1 MKQTKDRPKNSEES
15 FRNDLLVSHR
25 QGKLKKYLDNLN
37 LEQLQYLS
45 CCWELWARDDQL
57 PPQTGARGNAWLT
70 WLILGGR
77 GAGKTRTGAEWI
89 RSLAQA
95 PKAAHEGYSRRIALV
110 AETFGDAREVMV
122 QGISG
127 LLNIHAPEERPV
139 YEATRRR
146 LVWPSGAIAQ
156 LFSADDPESL
166 RGPQFNAAW
175 CDELCKWRYGEAAW
189 DMLQFGLRLGKSPR
203 QVVTT
208 TPRPMPLLKRIMNAD
223 TTVTVKASTHANAAN
238 LAPGFLK
245 TVIGRYEGTRLGRQE
260 IDAEILEDN
269 PNALWQRD
277 VIEQFRVR
285 HAPQL
290 RRIIVA
296 VDPPASSTRRSDAC
310 GIICAGLD
318 DLGHGFVL
326 KDETCHAVRPLEWAR
341 IALRIYHQF
350 EADALVAE
358 VNQGGDMVK
367 TIIAQVDDSVPVKA
381 VRATRGKWLRAEPV
395 AALYAQ
401 GKVHHVGALVQLED
415 QMCDL
420 TSDGKSGGRSPD
432 RVDALV
438 WALTEL
444 MLHHQAGPP
453 RIRDF

>member
-1 MKQTKDRPKNSEES
+1 
-15 FRNDLLVSHR
+15 LLVSHR
-25 QGKLKKYLDNLN
+25 QGTLKNYLDGLN
-37 LEQLQYLS
+37 IEQLHYLS
-45 CCWELWARDDQL
+45 KWWELWAREDQL
-57 PPQTGARGNAWLT
+57 PPQPKTPENPWLT

-77 GAGKTRTGAEWI
+77 GAGKTRSGAEWV
-89 RSLAQA
+89 RAVAQA
-95 PKAAHEGYSRRIALV
+95 PRALNEGNDRKIALI

-122 QGISG
+122 EGISG
-127 LLNIHAPEERPV
+127 LLNIHRIDERPI

-166 RGPQFNAAW
+166 RGPQFHAAW

-189 DMLQFGLRLGKSPR
+189 DMLQFGLRLGENPQ

-208 TPRPMPLLKRIMNAD
+208 TPRPMPLLKRIMATT
-223 TTVTVKASTHANAAN
+223 TTVISKSSTRDNSLN
-238 LAPGFLK
+238 LAPGFLQ

-277 VIEQFRVR
+277 VIDQFRVINS
-285 HAPQL
+285 PQL
-290 RRIIVA
+290 TRIIVA
-296 VDPPASSTRRSDAC
+296 IDPPATSTRRSDAC
-310 GIICAGLD
+310 GIICAGID

-326 KDETCHAVRPLEWAR
+326 KDETCHAVRPLEWAQ
-341 IALRIYHQF
+341 IALRTYHQF

-367 TIIAQVDDSVPVKA
+367 TIIAQVDSSVPVRS
-381 VRATRGKWLRAEPV
+381 VRATRGKWVRAEPV

-401 GKVHHVGALVQLED
+401 GKVHHVGALAQLED

-420 TSDGKSGGRSPD
+420 TGDGKSGGRSPD

-444 MLHHQAGPP
+444 MLAGEAGPP
-453 RIRDF
+453 RIREF

>member
-1 MKQTKDRPKNSEES
+1 M
-15 FRNDLLVSHR
+15 
-25 QGKLKKYLDNLN
+25 LDNW
-37 LEQLQYLS
+37 
-45 CCWELWARDDQL
+45 WELWARDDQL
-57 PPQTGARGNAWLT
+57 PPDIEAHATPWLT

-77 GAGKTRTGAEWI
+77 GAGKTRTGAEWV

-95 PKAAHEGYSRRIALV
+95 PKAVHEGNSRRIALI

-122 QGISG
+122 EGVSGI
-127 LLNIHAPEERPV
+127 LAIHPADERPTF
-139 YEATRRR
+139 EATRRR
-146 LVWPSGAIAQ
+146 LIWPSGAIAQ
-156 LFSADDPESL
+156 LYSADDPESL

-189 DMLQFGLRLGKSPR
+189 DMLQFGLRLGKFPQ

-208 TPRPMPLLKRIMNAD
+208 TPRPSPLLKRIMAASN
-223 TTVTVKASTHANAAN
+223 TITVKSSTHDNAIN
-238 LAPGFLK
+238 LAPGFIQ
-245 TVIGRYEGTRLGRQE
+245 TVLGRYEGTRLGRQE

-285 HAPQL
+285 NCPQL
-290 RRIIVA
+290 IRIIVA
-296 VDPPASSTRRSDAC
+296 IDPPASSTRRSDAC
-310 GIICAGLD
+310 GIICAGID

-326 KDETCHAVRPLEWAR
+326 KDETCQAVRPLEWAR
-341 IALRIYHQF
+341 IALRTYHQF

-367 TIIAQVDDSVPVKA
+367 TIIAQVDSAVPVKS
-381 VRATRGKWLRAEPV
+381 VRATRGKWVRAEPI

-444 MLHHQAGPP
+444 MLRHEAGPP
-453 RIRDF
+453 RIREF

>member
-1 MKQTKDRPKNSEES
+1 MLISQKQGTLNT
-15 FRNDLLVSHR
+15 
-25 QGKLKKYLDNLN
+25 YLDGLN
-37 LEQLQYLS
+37 VEQLRYLEKW
-45 CCWELWARDDQL
+45 WELWARVDQL
-57 PPQTGARGNAWLT
+57 PPKSDAQGTRWLT

-77 GAGKTRTGAEWI
+77 GSGKTRSGAEWV
-89 RSLAQA
+89 RALAHA
-95 PKAAHEGYSRRIALV
+95 PKSVTEGNTRRIALV

-122 QGISG
+122 EGVSGI
-127 LLNIHAPEERPV
+127 LAVHPEDQRPV

-166 RGPQFNAAW
+166 RGPQFSAAW

-189 DMLQFGLRLGKSPR
+189 DMLQFGLRLGKFPQ
-203 QVVTT
+203 QVITT
-208 TPRPMPLLKRIMNAD
+208 TPRPSPLLKRIMATP
-223 TTVTVKASTHANAAN
+223 TTVTVKSSTHDNTAN
-238 LAPGFLK
+238 LAPGFIE
-245 TVIGRYEGTRLGRQE
+245 TVLGRYQGTRLGRQE

-285 HAPQL
+285 HRPLLQ
-290 RRIIVA
+290 RIIVA
-296 VDPPASSTRRSDAC
+296 IDPPASSTKRSDAC
-310 GIICAGLD
+310 GIICAGVD
-318 DLGHGFVL
+318 DLGHAYVL
-326 KDETCHAVRPLEWAR
+326 KDETCHAVKPLEWAQ
-341 IALRIYHQF
+341 IALRTYHEF

-367 TIIAQVDDSVPVKA
+367 TIIAQVNGAVPVKS
-381 VRATRGKWLRAEPV
+381 VRATRGKWVRAEPI

-401 GKVHHVGALVQLED
+401 GKVHHVGALPQLED

-420 TSDGKSGGRSPD
+420 TSNGKSGGKSPD

-438 WALTEL
+438 WALTDL
-444 MLHHQAGPP
+444 MLRHEAGPP
-453 RIRDF
+453 RIREF

>member
-1 MKQTKDRPKNSEES
+1 
-15 FRNDLLVSHR
+15 LLGSPNPA
-25 QGKLKKYLDNLN
+25 KIKAYLAGLN
-37 LEQLQYLS
+37 VEQLRYFD
-45 CCWELWARDDQL
+45 CCWQLSARRDQL
-57 PPQTGARGNAWLT
+57 PPKSDALANAWLT
-70 WLILGGR
+70 WLVLGGR

-95 PKAAHEGYSRRIALV
+95 PKAAHEGNNRRIALV
-110 AETFGDAREVMV
+110 AETFSDAREVMV

-127 LLNIHAPEERPV
+127 LLNIHPKNERPV

-175 CDELCKWRYGEAAW
+175 CDELCKWRYAEAAW
-189 DMLQFGLRLGKSPR
+189 DMLQFGLRLGKTPQ

-208 TPRPMPLLKRIMNAD
+208 TPRPMPLLKRIMAAK
-223 TTVTVKASTHANAAN
+223 TTVMVKAPTHANEVN

-245 TVIGRYEGTRLGRQE
+245 TIIGRYAGTRLGRQE
-260 IDAEILEDN
+260 IEAEILEDN

-277 VIEQFRVR
+277 GIDQYRVQ
-285 HAPQL
+285 HCPL
-290 RRIIVA
+290 LCRIIVA
-296 VDPPASSTRRSDAC
+296 IDPPASSTRRSDAC
-310 GIICAGLD
+310 GIICAGID
-318 DLGHGFVL
+318 DLGHGYVL
-326 KDETCHAVRPLEWAR
+326 KDDTCQAVRPLEWAR
-341 IALRIYHQF
+341 IALRCYHQF

-367 TIIAQVDDSVPVKA
+367 TIIAQVEGSVPVKS
-381 VRATRGKWLRAEPV
+381 VRATRGKWVRAEPI

-401 GKVHHVGALVQLED
+401 GRVHHVGALAQLED

-420 TSDGKSGGRSPD
+420 TGDGKSGGRSPD

-444 MLHHQAGPP
+444 MLAGEAGPP
-453 RIRDF
+453 RIREF